1 MRKLV
6 VLRKMSKAI
15 VVLTVAISFSTVLA
29 ERELSLQEIDNDVM
43 GQFITLHVIDEP
55 VSGLSGFLQ
64 SLEKPAKKITAPK
77 HVAVATCDK
86 YDALLRKHAGKAF
99 VLRKAQMQAE
109 SSCDAMAQGDKGD
122 TGLFQVRKPACDEV
136 GVKGNLFEPETNIKC
151 AVRYLSR
158 LCSHYG
164 WCTDDARLVAYNV
177 GPTGARLVRNY
188 AAHPYSKR
196 VKSFLASM

>member
-1 MRKLV
+1 MRTLV
-6 VLRKMSKAI
+6 VLRKISKVIA
-15 VVLTVAISFSTVLA
+15 VFAVAVTFSTVLA
-29 ERELSLQEIDNDVM
+29 ERELTLQDTDEDVM
-43 GQFITLHVIDEP
+43 GQFITLHVADEP
-55 VSGLSGFLQ
+55 VSGLGGFLQ
-64 SLEKPAKKITAPK
+64 SLEKPAKKITALK
-77 HVAVATCDK
+77 LAEVASCNK
-86 YDALLRKHAGKAF
+86 YDALLHKHAGAAF

-109 SSCDAMAQGDKGD
+109 SSCDAMAQGGKGD

-136 GVKGNLFEPETNIKC
+136 GVKGNLFDPETNIKC

-177 GPTGARLVRNY
+177 GPTGARYVHNY
-188 AAHPYSKR
+188 ATHPYSKR